1 MAVIKVT
8 LATSEDLLPKYDHGP
23 TSIILGRNLVKQNWK
38 RSKKGGTY
46 KSNIR
51 NIGRSSAEAGSRSD
65 IDHSGK
71 KSGQTEKD

>member
-1 MAVIKVT
+1 MGVTKVT
-8 LATSEDLLPKYDHGP
+8 WVTRDDLLPKVEAGQ

-51 NIGRSSAEAGSRSD
+51 NISRSSDEAGSGSD

-71 KSGQTEKD
+71 KSG